1 MLLTLQDQKDPLESF
16 LDSIFIQSHSSG
28 SVHSYRM
35 WVKQFRN
42 FVKENFQCSELDLV
56 DKIKQ
61 GQLDVYKILNDFVVS
76 LDKTGKKPA
85 TIKLAFAAVKG
96 YLRHLEIKIYNE
108 ESKYKIKLPK
118 KIRHREEA
126 MTKEILVRL
135 LHILPFKLQTSVL
148 VAIASG
154 MRIGEIVQL
163 KIGDVD
169 FGSSP
174 TRIVIRAE
182 TTKTRESRETYL
194 TNEATKA
201 LKDYLIRYF
210 DWKENSDLSLK
221 DVIIFGPTKKTN
233 VERKDV
239 KSTPTQLAESS
250 LSMSLRAYVKKVPQL
265 NKLNENGRASIHF
278 HAFRK
283 FFRTTVG
290 DAVGRDYA
298 EAIMGHHFYLDTY
311 YNLPEEKRR
320 EMYLKAEPYLTLSD
334 FAQIEK
340 DLSKISEAQRQIQ
353 DQNFIITQ
361 ALAKKGIKFPKMLE
375 KYFKD
380 EYRNE

>member
-1 MLLTLQDQKDPLESF
+1 
-16 LDSIFIQSHSSG
+16 
-28 SVHSYRM
+28 M

-42 FVKENFQCSELDLV
+42 FVEENFQCSELDLV

-61 GQLDVYKILNDFVVS
+61 GQLDVYKTLNDFVVH

-96 YLRHLEIKIYNE
+96 YLRHLGIKIYNE

-135 LHILPFKLQTSVL
+135 LHILPFKLQTAVL

-169 FGSSP
+169 FESNP

-182 TTKTRESRETYL
+182 TTKTKESRETYL
-194 TNEATKA
+194 TSEATKA
-201 LKDYLIRYF
+201 LKDYLTRYF

-221 DVIIFGPTKKTN
+221 DEIIFGPTKKTS
-233 VERKDV
+233 VERKAV

-250 LSMSLRAYVKKVPQL
+250 LSMSLRAHIKKVPQL

-298 EAIMGHHFYLDTY
+298 EAIMGHHFYMDTY
-311 YNLPEEKRR
+311 YNLPDEKKR
-320 EMYLKAEPYLTLSD
+320 EMYLKAEPYLTISD
-334 FAQIEK
+334 YTRIEK
-340 DLSKISEAQRQIQ
+340 NLKNMTEKHKELEEQFLEFKRSIEIYG
-353 DQNFIITQ
+353 
-361 ALAKKGIKFPKMLE
+361 LKFLE
-375 KYFKD
+375 
-380 EYRNE
+380 RS